1 MHSDVPLHL
10 AQVLIEK
17 SLLGWKEYELE
28 VMRDLADNVV
38 IICSIE
44 NVDPM
49 GVHTGDSITIAP
61 AQVPLCLL
69 QAPHPS
75 NTPVPVS
82 APSSMLPRRC
92 PSLLVH
98 VYFTAL

>member
-1 MHSDVPLHL
+1 MRKFLGASQVMSCRARMSASAC

-61 AQVPLCLL
+61 AQVDL
-69 QAPHPS
+69 
-75 NTPVPVS
+75 
-82 APSSMLPRRC
+82 
-92 PSLLVH
+92 
-98 VYFTAL
+98 F